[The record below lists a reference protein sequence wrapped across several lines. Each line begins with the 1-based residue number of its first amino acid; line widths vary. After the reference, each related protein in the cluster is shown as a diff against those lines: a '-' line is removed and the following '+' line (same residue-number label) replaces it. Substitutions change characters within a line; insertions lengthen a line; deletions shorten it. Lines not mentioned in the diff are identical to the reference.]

1 MALLNVKTHISD
13 NASNISNTNN
23 TKEVQSW
30 LQVEYSIV
38 EI

>member
-13 NASNISNTNN
+13 NASNISYTE
-23 TKEVQSW
+23 EVQSW